1 MSGQVIQSA
10 MRDFYEL
17 VGNPALCHNF
27 LAFFAIQI
35 HQKFPEVE
43 AIIGID
49 TNGFLVSLLAAQE
62 LRRPF
67 IPARKLRQLHGDV
80 HKVEYQSRNNEK
92 GWMTLQK
99 SACTG
104 QKVVIVDEKLASGGT
119 MIAAVDLVEMAD
131 VRLLGCY
138 VVFEDSSHKGR
149 QKVLDKY
156 PKVEIVSLFVSAS
169 ESPISDISHSGKS
182 SVDNSN

>member
-1 MSGQVIQSA
+1 

-17 VGNPALCHNF
+17 VANPELCHNF

-35 HQKFPEVE
+35 QQRFPEVE

-80 HKVEYQSRNNEK
+80 HKVEYQSRNNE
-92 GWMTLQK
+92 GL
-99 SACTG
+99 
-104 QKVVIVDEKLASGGT
+104 
-119 MIAAVDLVEMAD
+119 
-131 VRLLGCY
+131 
-138 VVFEDSSHKGR
+138 
-149 QKVLDKY
+149 
-156 PKVEIVSLFVSAS
+156 
-169 ESPISDISHSGKS
+169 
-182 SVDNSN
+182 